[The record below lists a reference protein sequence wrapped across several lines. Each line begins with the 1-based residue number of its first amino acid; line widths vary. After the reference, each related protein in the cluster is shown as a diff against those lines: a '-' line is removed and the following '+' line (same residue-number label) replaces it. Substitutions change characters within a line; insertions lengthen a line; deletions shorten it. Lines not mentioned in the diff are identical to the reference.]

1 VEFPIA
7 LAHSSKPSCRPHP
20 PKTGGEKGVFGKDAA
35 SGLNVQ
41 IMYPGILG
49 TVMLLASEPRAV

>member
-1 VEFPIA
+1 MRGVTQ
-7 LAHSSKPSCRPHP
+7 LSPSTAFRQ
-20 PKTGGEKGVFGKDAA
+20 GLDVIVVEKGVFGKDAA

-49 TVMLLASEPRAV
+49 TAMLLASEPRAV